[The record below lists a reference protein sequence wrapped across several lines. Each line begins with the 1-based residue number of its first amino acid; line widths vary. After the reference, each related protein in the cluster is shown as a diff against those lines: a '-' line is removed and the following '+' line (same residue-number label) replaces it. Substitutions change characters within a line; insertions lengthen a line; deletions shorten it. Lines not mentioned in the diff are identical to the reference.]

1 MIRFLAAI
9 ACLALGLLPTIQAE
23 DPKPKAESA
32 EELLESALKKAKADK
47 KAVFISF
54 GSPMVSWCEHL
65 DKFHARAAVKKI
77 LDDHLAF
84 VKVDLV
90 ETSGGAE
97 LFKKYSPDD
106 DVSVPMWVILSS
118 EGKVLADSFDENKTN
133 VGFPYEDDEL
143 KHYKKAIKKA
153 IPKLTE
159 KEVDTLVDEL
169 KAEGPKKE

>member
-1 MIRFLAAI
+1 MIRFFAAI
-9 ACLALGLLPTIQAE
+9 ACLALGLLPTIQAG

-54 GSPMVSWCEHL
+54 GTPMVSWCEHL
-65 DKFHARAAVKKI
+65 DNFHARAAVKKI
-77 LDDHLAF
+77 LDNHLVF
-84 VKVDLV
+84 VKVNLA
-90 ETSGGAE
+90 ETTGGPE
-97 LFKKYSPDD
+97 LFKKYSPNDD
-106 DVSVPMWVILSS
+106 SVPMWVILSS
-118 EGKVLADSFDENKTN
+118 EGKVLVDSFDENKMN

-153 IPKLTE
+153 IPKLTD

-169 KAEGPKKE
+169 KAAGPKKE